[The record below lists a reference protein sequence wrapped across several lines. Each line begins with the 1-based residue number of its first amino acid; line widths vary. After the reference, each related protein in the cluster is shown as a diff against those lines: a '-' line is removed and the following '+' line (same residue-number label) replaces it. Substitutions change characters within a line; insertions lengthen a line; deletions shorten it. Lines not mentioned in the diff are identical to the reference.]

1 MGNHH
6 LSTACTLHC
15 THTISIFY
23 PPNFS
28 CSPLYFLV
36 MSGGSH
42 HSWKLESVGC
52 KLRPKCQMMVSSPL
66 LVTITIQAWYLKM
79 KWTHSGRKEY
89 RLFPWN
95 HHLVKRK
102 RKKRNHHLMS
112 TAAST
117 LLASIGRQLADQ
129 APAGPKT
136 FLGPDPKTWTSRGV
150 LLHCSNQSEDWA
162 APSLALPF
170 FGCVIAEGPG
180 GGAGL
185 LLIFPPLFLHMRIVR

>member
-1 MGNHH
+1 
-6 LSTACTLHC
+6 
-15 THTISIFY
+15 
-23 PPNFS
+23 
-28 CSPLYFLV
+28 
-36 MSGGSH
+36 
-42 HSWKLESVGC
+42 
-52 KLRPKCQMMVSSPL
+52 
-66 LVTITIQAWYLKM
+66 M

-162 APSLALPF
+162 ASSLALPF

-185 LLIFPPLFLHMRIVR
+185 LLIFSPLFLHMRIVRKIPECSMTATFGKTALDETQRTRNQKYYTS